1 MFINLDTCTK
11 NVEGKRGDLIG
22 HAQTWGGTSSEKL
35 AYFKVITKPFVS
47 IVGGNISVRYTSKIY
62 VLRLGYNIS
71 KKVMTPYKPYYNNI
85 SLVKTCLISA
95 Q

>member
-35 AYFKVITKPFVS
+35 AYFKVITKMFVN
-47 IVGGNISVRYTSKIY
+47 IVGGNISVRCTSKIY
-62 VLRLGYNIS
+62 VQRAKVVQLLYRLE
-71 KKVMTPYKPYYNNI
+71 
-85 SLVKTCLISA
+85 
-95 Q
+95 